1 MFVGLEIT
9 AQSFYA
15 TARKHYAAVAISCV
29 PALAFLALSFPG
41 QIFGDGTA
49 LEAGFNMSKLAGAE
63 LKEKLMTT
71 TMLSNGFILTSLLW
85 AWALAAII
93 DRKAITAAVVF
104 AAAGTLTLFGFIHS
118 PLAENRLF
126 LPFGPESWGT
136 LVLDAAYRA
145 ETIEFAFGYF
155 SCAGLL
161 GLWAVLVP
169 IATSGIACEIEDLT
183 PDATHHKMAIFASS
197 SGATHGYVSRILE
210 TEVMTGY
217 EVALDYDQMDNDASN
232 QAFIADLLSSGA
244 TGPRVVD
251 LGTGPAHVAI
261 ELCKQRTD
269 VKLMAFDA
277 SSDMLD
283 FARRRVELAGMV
295 DRIQLMQADIKN
307 LDSFQPAIADTV
319 ICKSVLHHLPDPAAA
334 IAAAQR
340 MVAPGGRIF
349 IRDLVRPATVD
360 EIDHLVDLYQSD
372 ATELAKKSFRDS
384 LFAALSLHEAR
395 QLFNGFGYPSRTVRM
410 TSDRHWTFDSSLA

>member
-1 MFVGLEIT
+1 
-9 AQSFYA
+9 
-15 TARKHYAAVAISCV
+15 
-29 PALAFLALSFPG
+29 
-41 QIFGDGTA
+41 
-49 LEAGFNMSKLAGAE
+49 
-63 LKEKLMTT
+63 
-71 TMLSNGFILTSLLW
+71 
-85 AWALAAII
+85 
-93 DRKAITAAVVF
+93 
-104 AAAGTLTLFGFIHS
+104 
-118 PLAENRLF
+118 
-126 LPFGPESWGT
+126 
-136 LVLDAAYRA
+136 
-145 ETIEFAFGYF
+145 
-155 SCAGLL
+155 
-161 GLWAVLVP
+161 
-169 IATSGIACEIEDLT
+169 
-183 PDATHHKMAIFASS
+183 
-197 SGATHGYVSRILE
+197 
-210 TEVMTGY
+210 
-217 EVALDYDQMDNDASN
+217 
-232 QAFIADLLSSGA
+232 
-244 TGPRVVD
+244 
-251 LGTGPAHVAI
+251 
-261 ELCKQRTD
+261 
-269 VKLMAFDA
+269 MAFDA

-384 LFAALSLHEAR
+384 LFASLSLHEAR